1 MEAVRSRPKR
11 IAAVAAVSGALVA
24 GAVALVAAVPA
35 HAAACES
42 IEYEVVNDWGGGHQV
57 AISLTAGTEGVD
69 GWTLSFDLPGDAAVQ
84 SAWNVDWSQ
93 TGSSFTGS
101 DVGWN
106 ATVAAGQS
114 RELFGM
120 IVSGSAAQPESFA
133 LNGVVCGEEDEEP
146 TETPSEDPGPIEA
159 GLVQVASGSVP
170 TAGTAGPGGTVWFAN
185 RTGTVQVLGEDGL
198 GDPVLDISDE
208 TSTEGE
214 RGLLGIAF
222 DPAFEHFYI
231 SYTDLNGDTA
241 IEEFAMQGD
250 QIMLE
255 TRRTVLT
262 QEQPFSNHNGGHI
275 AFGPDGMLYI
285 GLGDGGS
292 SFDPSD
298 NAQNLGTLLGKLLRI
313 DPLSAEPYA
322 IPPDNPFV
330 DDPEAR
336 GEIWAYGLRNPW
348 RFSWDSATGDL
359 YIGDVGQNEREEIN
373 FAPASSAGGENYGWA
388 RMEGTLPVSG
398 QEPADHVPPL
408 FEFDHGDGACSVTG
422 GFVYRGSAIPEL
434 QGAYVYSDFCL
445 GVVLAREVD
454 GGEAGEEIEFGG
466 RIGAGSI
473 VSFVE
478 GPDGELYVL
487 SLGGAILRLDPLGA

>member
-1 MEAVRSRPKR
+1 MEAARSRPR
-11 IAAVAAVSGALVA
+11 RLTTVAAASGVLAA
-24 GAVALVAAVPA
+24 GAVAVVAANPA

-42 IEYEVVNDWGGGHQV
+42 IEYTVVNDWGSGHQAAV
-57 AISLTAGTEGVD
+57 SLTAGTDSVD
-69 GWTLSFDLPGDAAVQ
+69 GWTLSFDLPGGAAVQ
-84 SAWNVDWSQ
+84 SAWNVDWDQ
-93 TGSSFTGS
+93 AGATFTGS

-106 ATVAAGQS
+106 ATVQAGQS

-120 IVSGSAAQPESFA
+120 IVSGSGAQPESFT
-133 LNGVVCGEEDEEP
+133 LNGVECGGEGEETPTDEPDP
-146 TETPSEDPGPIEA
+146 TQVGA
-159 GLVQVASGSVP
+159 GLVQVASGSMP
-170 TAGTAGPGGTVWFAN
+170 TAGTVGPGGDLWIAN
-185 RTGTVQVLGEDGL
+185 RTGTIQVLGDDGL
-198 GDPVLDISDE
+198 SDPVLDISDE
-208 TSTEGE
+208 TTTDGE

-222 DPAFEHFYI
+222 DPSFAHFYI
-231 SYTDLNGDTA
+231 SYTDLDGDTA
-241 IEEFAMQGD
+241 IEEFDMQGD
-250 QIMLE
+250 QLRLD

-292 SFDPSD
+292 SFDPND

-313 DPLSAEPYA
+313 DPSGADPYA

-330 DDPEAR
+330 DDPNAR

-348 RFSWDSATGDL
+348 RFSWDAATGDL
-359 YIGDVGQNEREEIN
+359 YIGDVGQNEREEIDV
-373 FAPASSAGGENYGWA
+373 APASSAGGENYGWA

-398 QEPADHVPPL
+398 QEPANHRPPW
-408 FEFDHGDGACSVTG
+408 FEFDHAGGACSVTG
-422 GFVYRGSAIPEL
+422 GFVYRGSAIPDL
-434 QGAYVYSDFCL
+434 RGAYVFSDYCL
-445 GVVLAREVD
+445 GVVRALTIDDD
-454 GGEAGEEIEFGG
+454 GAVGEEIEFSG

-487 SLGGAILRLDPLGA
+487 SLGGAILRFEPE

>member
-1 MEAVRSRPKR
+1 MEAKRSRPR
-11 IAAVAAVSGALVA
+11 RFTAAAVSGVLAA
-24 GAVALVAAVPA
+24 GAVAVTAANPA

-42 IEYEVVNDWGGGHQV
+42 VEYNVVNDWGSGHQAAV
-57 AISLTAGTEGVD
+57 SLTAGTEGVD
-69 GWTLSFDLPGDAAVQ
+69 GWTLSFDLPDGAMVQ
-84 SAWNVDWSQ
+84 NAWNVDWSQ
-93 TGSSFTGS
+93 TGPTFTGS

-106 ATVAAGQS
+106 ATVEAGQS

-120 IVSGSAAQPESFA
+120 IVSGGAVQPESFT
-133 LNGVVCGEEDEEP
+133 LNGVECGEGGEN
-146 TETPSEDPGPIEA
+146 PGPTQVDA
-159 GLVQVASGSVP
+159 GLVLVASGSAP
-170 TAGTAGPGGTVWFAN
+170 TAGTVGPDGAIWIAN
-185 RTGTVQVLGEDGL
+185 RTGTVQVLGAGGL

-208 TSTEGE
+208 TTTEGE

-241 IEEFAMQGD
+241 IEEFEMLNG
-250 QIMLE
+250 QIQLD

-262 QEQPFSNHNGGHI
+262 QEQPYSNHNGGHI

-292 SFDPSD
+292 AFDPSD

-313 DPLSAEPYA
+313 DPSGADPYS

-330 DDPEAR
+330 GDPNAR
-336 GEIWAYGLRNPW
+336 DEIWAYGLRNPW
-348 RFSWDSATGDL
+348 RFSWDAETGDL
-359 YIGDVGQNEREEIN
+359 YIGDVGQNEREEID

-388 RMEGTLPVSG
+388 RMEGSLLVSG
-398 QEPADHVPPL
+398 QEPVNHRQPW
-408 FEFDHGDGACSVTG
+408 FEFDHSDGACSVTG

-434 QGAYVYSDFCL
+434 QGAYVFSDYCL
-445 GVVLAREVD
+445 GVLRAQWIED
-454 GGEAGEEIEFGG
+454 GAPAGEIEFSG
-466 RIGAGSI
+466 RVGVGSV

-478 GPDGELYVL
+478 GQNGELYVL
-487 SLGGAILRLDPLGA
+487 SLGGSILRFDPE